1 MKKNSDVFLEVRNL
15 HKWYG
20 RVHAVK
26 GVSFLIKQGEIIG
39 LIGDNGAG
47 KSTVVKILSG
57 YHQPDAG
64 EIWVDGQKVILRS
77 PAHARSLGIETV
89 YQEQALVDLMSIT
102 RNFFMGRELT
112 TKAGFLNFR
121 KMNEICISVLKQ
133 MGLSIKSPTTVV
145 RQLSGGEKQ
154 GVAIGRAMFF
164 RARLVLLD
172 EPTRNLSVREV
183 QRVLEFIKNLKNLN
197 ISAVFVS
204 HNIYHVYDIS
214 DRFLIMAKGEL
225 IGDVEKD
232 KVSVEELINLLT
244 TH

>member
-1 MKKNSDVFLEVRNL
+1 MGNGSVLIEVKNL

-20 RVHAVK
+20 KIHAVK
-26 GVSFLIKQGEIIG
+26 GVSFSIKEGEIIG

-47 KSTVVKILSG
+47 KSTLIKILSG

-64 EIWVDGQKVILRS
+64 EIWVNGQKVVLRS

-89 YQEQALVDLMSIT
+89 YQEQALVDLMSIA
-102 RNFFMGRELT
+102 RNFFMGREMT
-112 TKAGFLNFR
+112 AKAGFLDFR
-121 KMNEICISVLKQ
+121 RMNEICMSVLRQ
-133 MGLSIKSPTTVV
+133 MGLSIKSPTTMV

-164 RARLVLLD
+164 KARLVLLD

-183 QRVLEFIKNLKNLN
+183 QRVLEFIKNLKHLN
-197 ISAVFVS
+197 ISVVFVS
-204 HNIYHVYDIS
+204 HNIYHVYNIS

-225 IGDVEKD
+225 IKDVEKSN
-232 KVSVEELINLLT
+232 VSVEELINALT